1 MKGLQPLFEV
11 SSPVYGDSNL
21 STLSTLRRGPFIEAD
36 LNVRQSESDEI
47 EEGFYALLWRSN
59 RLTFRHRMF
68 TLTRAVIVNE
78 TFHVEGSSVI

>member
-1 MKGLQPLFEV
+1 MKGLWPLFEV

-21 STLSTLRRGPFIEAD
+21 STLSTLRRGPFIETD

-59 RLTFRHRMF
+59 RLTFRHPMF
-68 TLTRAVIVNE
+68 TYKGGNC
-78 TFHVEGSSVI
+78 